1 MQKLPSNFQRGFGL
15 IEALTSLAVGVI
27 VLTAAAP
34 GLQDVVA
41 RRHLEG
47 VADRLAADLHFV
59 RTEALA
65 RNASVRI
72 AFHTDA
78 SGSCYLIHTGSPA
91 SCNCTA
97 GTSSCSD
104 GAVLLRSVAIPIAHA
119 QVRANVESILF
130 DPLHGTA
137 SPGGTLRVTGVSG
150 AAVHHVINVLGRVR
164 SCSTAGLGGHPAC

>member
-1 MQKLPSNFQRGFGL
+1 MQKLYSGFQRGFGL

-34 GLQDVVA
+34 SLHDVVA

-72 AFHTDA
+72 TFHADA
-78 SGSCYLIHTGSPA
+78 SGSCYLIHTGSSA
-91 SCNCTA
+91 SCNCMA
-97 GTSSCSD
+97 GTPACRD
-104 GAVLLRSVAIPIAHA
+104 GAVLLRSVDVPTEHV
-119 QVRANVESILF
+119 QVRANVESIVF

-137 SPGGTLRVTGVSG
+137 SPGGTLRVNGASG
-150 AAVHHVINVLGRVR
+150 AAVHHVVNVLGRVR